1 VGDSLPVATVH
12 GGAARRLWSF
22 IAAPPREPTAGTYAW
37 VLTLAGASYVL
48 HAAFFTL
55 VILIGGDSLGVGLGA
70 VAGML
75 LGLMVFMT
83 TITAMAVAQV
93 ASRWLVT
100 MPPARA
106 RRTGAALIAAV
117 ACAVEPI
124 GTVFFRGL
132 ADADWLWSWGRWVI
146 AGGLGALWGGWLAD
160 AHRHDLRE
168 PSGSS
173 RA

>member
-1 VGDSLPVATVH
+1 MLS
-12 GGAARRLWSF
+12 
-22 IAAPPREPTAGTYAW
+22 
-37 VLTLAGASYVL
+37 LAGASYVL
-48 HAAFFTL
+48 HAAYFTL
-55 VILIGGDSLGVGLGA
+55 VILVGDDSLGIGLGA

-83 TITAMAVAQV
+83 TITAMAIAQT
-93 ASRWLVT
+93 AGRWLVR

-106 RRTGAALIAAV
+106 RRTGAVPIAAV

-124 GTVFFRGL
+124 GTVFFRQL
-132 ADADWLWSWGRWVI
+132 ADADWLWSSGRWGI
-146 AGGLGALWGGWLAD
+146 AAGLGALWGGWLAD

-173 RA
+173 RT